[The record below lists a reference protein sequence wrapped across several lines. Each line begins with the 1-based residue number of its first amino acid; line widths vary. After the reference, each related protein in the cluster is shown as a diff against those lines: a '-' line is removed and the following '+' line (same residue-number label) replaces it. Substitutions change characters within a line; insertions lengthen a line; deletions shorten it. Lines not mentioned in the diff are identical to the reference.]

1 MVRMTMICSPL
12 SERYGNKQQKTIA
25 SKRHVRAPLSLRTV
39 NQLQS
44 HVDLVEK
51 YVQLQ
56 GMNLRFFLNIKMWCI
71 CDIGTWFYAFIKL
84 SSVETNF
91 REKFSKIC
99 IQRWG

>member
-51 YVQLQ
+51 YVRLR
-56 GMNLRFFLNIKMWCI
+56 GVNLRFFLDIKMWCI

-84 SSVETNF
+84 SS
-91 REKFSKIC
+91 
-99 IQRWG
+99 IQMSCFDNHATSGVRF